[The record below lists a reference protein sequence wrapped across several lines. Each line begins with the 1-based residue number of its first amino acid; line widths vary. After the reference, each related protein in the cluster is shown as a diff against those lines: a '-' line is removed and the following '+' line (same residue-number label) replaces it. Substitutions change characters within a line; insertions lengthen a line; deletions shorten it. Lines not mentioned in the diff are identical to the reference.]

1 MAAKRARQKDKT
13 VIRTGTPFTVYFSEE
28 QTRKLNHLSR
38 ERRVTKAELL
48 RFAVDRLVEELN
60 GGQLELPLGVQL

>member
-1 MAAKRARQKDKT
+1 MASKRHRQKEK
-13 VIRTGTPFTVYFSEE
+13 VRTGTPFTVYFSQE
-28 QTRKLNHLSR
+28 QTRQLNDISR
-38 ERRVTKAELL
+38 LRRVTKAELL